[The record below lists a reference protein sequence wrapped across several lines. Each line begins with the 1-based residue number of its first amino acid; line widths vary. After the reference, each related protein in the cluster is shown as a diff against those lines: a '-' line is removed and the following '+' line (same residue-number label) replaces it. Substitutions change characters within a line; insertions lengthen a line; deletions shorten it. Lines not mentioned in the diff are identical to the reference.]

1 MAMCSDMREI
11 HDARRVSM
19 ERGRVVLYLH
29 VTCKYSN
36 QLTLEQW
43 AFENGLP
50 LF

>member
-1 MAMCSDMREI
+1 MMQEGYQWKEDE
-11 HDARRVSM
+11 
-19 ERGRVVLYLH
+19 LLFTYY